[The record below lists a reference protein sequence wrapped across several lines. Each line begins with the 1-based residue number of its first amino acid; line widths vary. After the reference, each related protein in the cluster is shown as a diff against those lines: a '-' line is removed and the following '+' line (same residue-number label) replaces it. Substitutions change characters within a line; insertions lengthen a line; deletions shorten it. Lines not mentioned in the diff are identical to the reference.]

1 MPKSNIVRLQHMFD
15 SARKAIDFCKGHT
28 REDLDSE
35 DLLGLAVVR
44 LIEVVGEAASQVTP
58 DFQDRHSQLPG
69 SNIIGARHRLIHG
82 YDEVDMDIVWSII
95 QEDLPKIA
103 QQLEEIIKKESEKE

>member
-44 LIEVVGEAASQVTP
+44 LIEVVGEAPAKSPQIFKTAILN
-58 DFQDRHSQLPG
+58 SM
-69 SNIIGARHRLIHG
+69 
-82 YDEVDMDIVWSII
+82 E
-95 QEDLPKIA
+95 
-103 QQLEEIIKKESEKE
+103 